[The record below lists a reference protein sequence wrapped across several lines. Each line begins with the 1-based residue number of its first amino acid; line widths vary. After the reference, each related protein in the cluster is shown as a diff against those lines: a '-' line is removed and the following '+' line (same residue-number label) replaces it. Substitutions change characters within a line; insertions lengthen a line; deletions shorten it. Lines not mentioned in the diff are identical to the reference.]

1 MFNVQS
7 VLKEYGGFN
16 NCSQHTPKCYTWS
29 DELVTSECQRA
40 FRVSTC
46 MIIYNTAF
54 NMEHF
59 IIIHCKLT
67 LTSVNMSVYES
78 VGAFW
83 HLVSVCS
90 LNSIDPTLAEIQSA
104 IV

>member
-1 MFNVQS
+1 
-7 VLKEYGGFN
+7 
-16 NCSQHTPKCYTWS
+16 
-29 DELVTSECQRA
+29 
-40 FRVSTC
+40 
-46 MIIYNTAF
+46 
-54 NMEHF
+54 MEHF

-90 LNSIDPTLAEIQSA
+90 LNSIDHTLAEIQSA